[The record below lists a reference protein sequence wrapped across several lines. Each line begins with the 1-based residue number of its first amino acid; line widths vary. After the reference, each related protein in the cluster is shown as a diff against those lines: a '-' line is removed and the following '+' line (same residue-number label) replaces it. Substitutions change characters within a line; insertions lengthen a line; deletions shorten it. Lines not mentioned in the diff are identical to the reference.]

1 MSPPLS
7 PVTAALFERRLLPVI
22 QEALADT
29 PVVMLNGPRQA
40 GKSTLAGT
48 VAAQGFRMLSLD
60 DAATLASAQLDPT
73 GLVRSL
79 DRAVIDEVQRAPG
92 LLLAIKQAV
101 DSDRRPGRFLLTG
114 SADLRTLPAVAD
126 SLAGRME
133 VLTLLPLAGCELDK
147 SPGRWLER
155 VFAGDMPDVATADLS
170 AYTGDALVERVLR
183 GGYPEAVSR
192 PTARRREAWLRQYTA
207 ALLSRD
213 VRDIA
218 SIEKLDQLPRL
229 LRALAQMEGQLINL
243 NQLAGQLLMDHKT
256 AAKYVGVLEQLFL
269 IRRLQP
275 WLPNRLSRIVKTPKL
290 QFLDS
295 GLLAHLRGATASS
308 LRRDRSAL
316 GPLLES
322 YVVSE
327 LLKLASWTD
336 DDLHLLSFRDKDQK
350 EVDVVIENNAGQVV
364 GLEVKAKA
372 SVTARDLTGL
382 RRLATLAGE
391 TFLAGVVLYDGHET
405 LPLGPALWAV
415 PIASLWQT

>member
-1 MSPPLS
+1 MPRKALP
-7 PVTAALFERRLLPVI
+7 AGLFERRLLPVV

-29 PVVMLNGPRQA
+29 PVVLLNGPRQA
-40 GKSTLAGT
+40 GKSTLAGM
-48 VAAQGFRMLSLD
+48 VAAQGFRMLNLD
-60 DAATLASAQLDPT
+60 DAVTLASAQLDPT

-79 DRAVIDEVQRAPG
+79 DRVVIDEVQRAPG

-133 VLTLLPLAGCELDK
+133 VLTLLPLAGCELEK

-155 VFAGDMPDVATADLS
+155 VFAGDMPKVATADLGR
-170 AYTGDALVERVLR
+170 YTGDALVERVLR
-183 GGYPEAVSR
+183 GGYPEAVARS
-192 PTARRREAWLRQYTA
+192 TARRRDAWLRQYIA

-218 SIEKLDQLPRL
+218 SVEKLDHLPRL
-229 LRALAQMEGQLINL
+229 LRALAQMAGQLINL
-243 NQLAGQLLMDHKT
+243 NQLAGQLMLDHKT

-295 GLLAHLRGATASS
+295 GLLAHLSGATASS
-308 LRRDRSAL
+308 LQRNRSAF

-336 DDLHLLSFRDKDQK
+336 GDLQLLSYRDKDQK
-350 EVDVVIENNAGQVV
+350 EVDVVIENSAGLVV

-372 SVTARDLTGL
+372 SVQARDLAGL
-382 RRLATLAGE
+382 RRLSSLAGE
-391 TFLAGVVLYDGHET
+391 QFLAGLVLYDGHET
-405 LPLGPALWAV
+405 LPMGPALWAV
-415 PIASLWQT
+415 PIASLWQV